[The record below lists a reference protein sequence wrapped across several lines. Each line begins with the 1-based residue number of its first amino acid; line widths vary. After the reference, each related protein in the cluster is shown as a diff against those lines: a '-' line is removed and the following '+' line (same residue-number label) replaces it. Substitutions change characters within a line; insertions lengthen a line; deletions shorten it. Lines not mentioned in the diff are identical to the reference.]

1 MSPFQILRYLCSF
14 AIAIYGVCI
23 LLSSPNIADEPMRES
38 MWGTSQLHYE
48 VLSRPA
54 SKHGDIKPRTS
65 APQVVRPVKPYAYGW
80 FGATPSK
87 HWYRQFGH
95 QNSYTQ
101 FSLR

>member
-1 MSPFQILRYLCSF
+1 MIRFWIPKPFGSIAFF
-14 AIAIYGVCI
+14 ASCVWLFQTTSGFAE
-23 LLSSPNIADEPMRES
+23 EPARDA
-38 MWGTSQLHYE
+38 MWGASKLHYE

-54 SKHGDIKPRTS
+54 TKHNEAKPRTS

-95 QNSYTQ
+95 QDSYTQ
-101 FSLR
+101 YSLR